1 MIHRKPLV
9 IRSLLYSLL
18 LIHIFSYRVY
28 AEIPTTAPQVIL
40 LFGTSCAGKSTIG
53 RELQR
58 NLGSCWQILDWD
70 DYANEFGDDNATEF
84 LLSAIIQE
92 LVNGRCLIVDT
103 QPCVEFKDALAYYNV
118 VSVLA
123 YASLNTLIARDEVR
137 QFFLKRPEKRRLYAR
152 AYIYETFFQL
162 YGCDPN
168 NDPIDEM
175 VSYHVEPNFLCYPLH
190 DATSNFFLQIA
201 QSSSPIS
208 IYTRKSFDLII
219 KTDQLDIRSAV
230 SMIRSR
236 FFFFPLI
243 LFFML

>member
-1 MIHRKPLV
+1 MIYTKPL
-9 IRSLLYSLL
+9 ITRSLLYSLL
-18 LIHIFSYRVY
+18 LIHILSYRVY

-53 RELQR
+53 RELQK

-84 LLSAIIQE
+84 LLSTLIQE
-92 LVNGRCLIVDT
+92 LASGRCLIVDT

-118 VSVLA
+118 ISVLA

-137 QFFLKRPEKRRLYAR
+137 QFLLKRPEKRRQYAR

-162 YGCDPN
+162 YGFDPN

-175 VSYHVEPNFLCYPLH
+175 VSYHVESDLLCYPLH
-190 DATSNFFLQIA
+190 EETSNFFLQIA
-201 QSSSPIS
+201 QSTSPVS

-219 KTDQLDIRSAV
+219 KTDQLDVRSAV
-230 SMIRSR
+230 NMIRSR
-236 FFFFPLI
+236 FFSFP
-243 LFFML
+243 

>member
-1 MIHRKPLV
+1 MIYFLF
-9 IRSLLYSLL
+9 YSLL
-18 LIHIFSYRVY
+18 ICQVY
-28 AEIPTTAPQVIL
+28 AETVPQIIL

-53 RELQR
+53 CELQKS
-58 NLGSCWQILDWD
+58 LGSSWQVLDWD
-70 DYANEFGDDNATEF
+70 DYANEFGDDNATQI
-84 LLSAIIQE
+84 LLTTILQE
-92 LVNGRCLIVDT
+92 LVNGRSLIVDM
-103 QPCVEFKDALAYYNV
+103 QPSVEFKDALAYYNV

-123 YASLNTLIARDEVR
+123 YVSLNTLIARDDVR
-137 QFFLKRPEKRRLYAR
+137 QFFLKRPEKRRQYAR

-175 VSYHVEPNFLCYPLH
+175 VSCHVEPDFLCYPLS

-208 IYTRKSFDLII
+208 IYTRQSFDLII

-230 SMIRSR
+230 DMIRSR
-236 FFFFPLI
+236 FQLARCA
-243 LFFML
+243 